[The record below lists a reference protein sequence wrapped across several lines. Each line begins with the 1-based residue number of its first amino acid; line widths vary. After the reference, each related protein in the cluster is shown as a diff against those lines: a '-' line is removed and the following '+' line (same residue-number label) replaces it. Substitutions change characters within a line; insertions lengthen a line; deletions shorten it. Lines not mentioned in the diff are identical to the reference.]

1 MIQLKP
7 NLKESVM
14 KKTKKRNVT
23 LIEMM
28 IVMFLIALISGVVAY
43 NYRGTLDEGKAFKT
57 AADIQNLENIL
68 NLRAANDDDALESMP
83 SDWKRYVEQSP
94 LVQNAKS
101 IMKDGWGNDYE
112 VAVNDG
118 EVKVISRK
126 FNEYKRTTKTLFK

>member
-1 MIQLKP
+1 
-7 NLKESVM
+7 M

-68 NLRAANDDDALESMP
+68 NLRAANDEDALESMP
-83 SDWKRYVEQSP
+83 SEWKRYVQQSP

-101 IMKDGWGNDYE
+101 IMKDGWGNDYQ
-112 VAVNDG
+112 VRVDGG
-118 EVKVISRK
+118 EVIVESPK
-126 FNEYKRTTKTLFK
+126 FTEYKRTTKTLFK